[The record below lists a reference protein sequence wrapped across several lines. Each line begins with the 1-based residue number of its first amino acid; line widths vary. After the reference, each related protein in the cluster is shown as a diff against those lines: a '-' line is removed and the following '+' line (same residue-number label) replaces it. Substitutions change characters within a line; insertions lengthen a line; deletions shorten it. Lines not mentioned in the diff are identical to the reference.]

1 MPERDGVG
9 KGPKEQSKVPSKAPS
24 GEHEDPNGP
33 GVERTGDRPGLAED
47 ERQLLDGFYRL
58 APEDTVHWAFEDTMR
73 RLSNPDER
81 ATWIEP
87 WDGLPPDLW
96 DRGRLAKAGER
107 AFGDVIKRVAQELT
121 EYTQRIVDDVRRT
134 TPEETTV
141 SAALWQLAARLERLE
156 SLADPTGI
164 RPAELDLPAPDAG
177 EWVAN
182 IPLWLGTPTGLP
194 VVIGEAGV
202 RPVLDA
208 VVAAGAPVDVVDP
221 RGVVAWALGE
231 APPGDPGQVSVAMG
245 EVTDHLS
252 GLPADSRSGV
262 VLSGCVDRIALA
274 GKVDLMDAA
283 LRALTPGGA
292 LVVLTV
298 DQVAWDA
305 DLAPSVRDLL
315 PGRPFHPETW
325 ALVLE
330 HRGFPAPEVHL
341 ASNGTVHAIVARTTG

>member
-1 MPERDGVG
+1 MPERNGDGNAG
-9 KGPKEQSKVPSKAPS
+9 KTEEEP
-24 GEHEDPNGP
+24 EDP
-33 GVERTGDRPGLAED
+33 GVERTGERPGLPED
-47 ERQLLDGFYRL
+47 ERQLLEAFYRL

-96 DRGRLAKAGER
+96 DRGRLARAGER

-141 SAALWQLAARLERLE
+141 SAALRLLAARVERLE

-177 EWVAN
+177 EWVADVP
-182 IPLWLGTPTGLP
+182 IWLGPPTGLP
-194 VVIGEAGV
+194 VMIGEAGV
-202 RPVLDA
+202 RNVLDA
-208 VVAAGAPVDVVDP
+208 VVATGAPVDVVDP
-221 RGVVAWALGE
+221 RGVVAWSLGE
-231 APPGDPGQVSVAMG
+231 APPGSAGQVKVAMA
-245 EVTDHLS
+245 EVADHLS
-252 GLPADSRSGV
+252 DLPADSRSGV

-274 GKVDLMDAA
+274 GKVDLLDAA
-283 LRALTPGGA
+283 LRALAPGGT

-305 DLAPSVRDLL
+305 DLATSVRDLL
-315 PGRPFHPETW
+315 PGRPFHPDTW
-325 ALVLE
+325 ALILE
-330 HRGFPAPEVHL
+330 HRGLPDPEVHL
-341 ASNGTVHAIVARTTG
+341 AAHGTMHAVVARTTR